1 MLSIFL
7 KSLKDQYILK
17 AQGHFWK
24 KRGKMEFTVL
34 AFLHIPEAG
43 ACVCR
48 GTSQLY
54 QSHSTSVV
62 CRLMYELW
70 KQDYK
75 QCEVKESFLG
85 IYLPQDTQHRVGKLS
100 SQCVLAE
107 WNLQRL
113 SASHCLHYI
122 RLPET
127 GSRELVHYVCSIDS
141 KANVYEK
148 KGQ

>member
-1 MLSIFL
+1 
-7 KSLKDQYILK
+7 
-17 AQGHFWK
+17 
-24 KRGKMEFTVL
+24 MEFTVL
-34 AFLHIPEAG
+34 AFFHIPEAG

-62 CRLMYELW
+62 CRLMYELQ

-75 QCEVKESFLG
+75 QLEVEEYFLG
-85 IYLPQDTQHRVGKLS
+85 IYLSQGTQHRVGKLN
-100 SQCVLAE
+100 SQWILAE
-107 WNLQRL
+107 WNLERL
-113 SASHCLHYI
+113 SASHCLHNI

-127 GSRELVHYVCSIDS
+127 GSWELVHYVCSIDS
-141 KANVYEK
+141 KANVYKK